1 LDLWAIVYYLNQEK
15 MQQKSFLVLCLLW
28 AAISGF
34 SQNNLSGTIT
44 NIKKQPLNGAHI
56 HIADRSTATNPAG
69 VFEIKN
75 IPTGQKRL
83 IVSYIGYTTI
93 DTLLTVDDDISVSFR
108 MKPDLNAIKEVV
120 INKTGQ
126 AQSVKNSE
134 KVNQNY
140 IQESYAGSLAKSL
153 EKLPGVNAME
163 IGAGTSKPIIR
174 GLGFNRIAVTEN
186 GVKQEG
192 QQWGADHGLE
202 IDAFNAE
209 NVEVVKG
216 VGAIEYGSDAMGG
229 VISINNDAVPAKN
242 SFSGQALA
250 IAKSVN
256 NTIGTSVGIKYRK
269 DHFFYKL
276 KGTVLDFGDYTV
288 PTDQILYLNTRIPVY
303 NQRLKNTAGRE
314 TDFFGQI
321 GYVSEKFKS
330 TLSIS
335 NVYFKSGFF
344 PGAHG
349 IPSIAAVQDDG
360 DDRNIGLPYQRVN
373 HFKIINNNQ
382 WNFENS
388 QLNASVSFQN
398 NHRQEWSKF
407 HTHYSNQ
414 QPPEVNPDL
423 ELDFNLSTLD
433 AQLKYKYIWSTAHQT
448 TVGIQ
453 NQYQSN
459 TIDGYSFLL
468 PKYTRNAIGSYMI
481 HDYTA
486 SDKLKLNAGIRFD
499 WAKVTIDRFFDQTL
513 YDYLIGNGQSSA
525 VANFYAER
533 SQDLDKNFSSFNASI
548 GMGYTINNSWNL
560 TATLGSNF
568 RFPTA
573 IELSANGIH
582 HGAFRH
588 EMGDASLKPEQ
599 GISFDTKLSYAKNSF
614 KMAFSPYAY
623 YFSNYIFLK
632 PSGQFSI
639 LPHGGQIYQY
649 SQSEA
654 LISGFEISAEKR
666 FFDRITAEVVLEYLY
681 NRQITSDASKDYPL
695 PFTPPPNAYW
705 EIGYQFKPLK
715 TFSNTVLSVNGRTA
729 LEQNRI
735 AQNELITPGYSIFG
749 GALKSDIKLGNFMAN
764 VQLSVNNA
772 FNTKYFNH
780 NSYYRALEIPEMG
793 RNIQLLVR
801 IPFGKASHE

>member
-1 LDLWAIVYYLNQEK
+1 
-15 MQQKSFLVLCLLW
+15 MQQNSFLVLCLLLVG
-28 AAISGF
+28 ITGF
-34 SQNNLSGTIT
+34 SQNKISGTIT
-44 NIKKQPLNGAHI
+44 SIKKQPLNGAHI
-56 HIADRSTATNPAG
+56 HIADKSTASNPAG
-69 VFEIKN
+69 IFEFKN
-75 IPTGQKRL
+75 IPSGKQRL
-83 IVSYIGYTTI
+83 IVSYIGFHTI
-93 DTLLTVDDDISVSFR
+93 DTLLTIDDDTSVSFH
-108 MKPDLNAIKEVV
+108 MKPDIGALKEV
-120 INKTGQ
+120 IISKTAQ
-126 AQSVKNSE
+126 PQSVKNSE
-134 KVNQNY
+134 KVNQSY
-140 IQESYAGSLAKSL
+140 IQEAYAGSLAKSL

-186 GVKQEG
+186 GIKQEG

-229 VISINNDAVPAKN
+229 VISINNESVPAPD

-256 NTIGTSVGIKYRK
+256 NTIGTSVGIQYRK
-269 DHFFYKL
+269 DRFFYKF
-276 KGTVLDFGDYTV
+276 KGTVLDFGDYKV
-288 PTDQILYLNTRIPVY
+288 PTNEVLYLNTRIPVY
-303 NQRLKNTAGRE
+303 NQKLKNTAGRE

-321 GYVSEKFKS
+321 GYVDRKFKS

-349 IPSIAAVQDDG
+349 IPSVATVQDDG

-382 WNFENS
+382 WTFDNS
-388 QLNASVSFQN
+388 QLNVSVSFQN

-414 QPPEVNPDL
+414 QPPDVNPDL

-433 AQLKYKYIWSTAHQT
+433 AQVKYKYIWSADHQT
-448 TVGIQ
+448 TVGTQ

-468 PKYTRNAIGSYMI
+468 PKFTRNAIGAYLI
-481 HDYTA
+481 HDYTV
-486 SDKLKLNAGIRFD
+486 SEKLKLNAGIRFD
-499 WAKVTIDRFFDQTL
+499 WAQIAIDHFYDQTL
-513 YDYLIGNGQSSA
+513 YDYLTGNGQSPA

-533 SQDLDKNFSSFNASI
+533 SQDIHKDFSSFNASI
-548 GMGYTINNSWNL
+548 GMGYKMNNNWNL
-560 TATLGSNF
+560 SATLGSNF

-588 EMGDASLKPEQ
+588 EMGDATLNPEK
-599 GISFDTKLSYAKNSF
+599 GISFDTKLSYSKNSL
-614 KMAFSPYAY
+614 KLTFSPYAY

-654 LISGFEISAEKR
+654 LLTGFEWSLEKR
-666 FFDRITAEVVLEYLY
+666 FFDRITTEVVLEYLY
-681 NRQITSDASKDYPL
+681 NRQITSDSSKDYPL
-695 PFTPPPNAYW
+695 PFTPPVNGYW
-705 EIGYQFKPLK
+705 EIGYAFKPLK
-715 TFSNTVLSVNGRTA
+715 NFTGTSVSINGRTA

-749 GALKSDIKLGNFMAN
+749 GAIKSNIQLGSFLAH
-764 VQLSVNNA
+764 VQVSVNNA
-772 FNTKYFNH
+772 FNTKYYNH

-793 RNIQLLVR
+793 RNVQLLIR

>member
-1 LDLWAIVYYLNQEK
+1 
-15 MQQKSFLVLCLLW
+15 MQQKSFLVLCLLL
-28 AAISGF
+28 AGITGF
-34 SQNNLSGTIT
+34 SQNKISGIIT
-44 NIKKQPLNGAHI
+44 HVKRQPLNGAHI
-56 HIADRSTATNPAG
+56 HIADKSTATNPAG
-69 VFEIKN
+69 RFEIKN
-75 IPTGQKRL
+75 IPSGKTRL
-83 IVSYIGYTTI
+83 IVSYIGYRTI
-93 DTLLTVDDDISVSFR
+93 DTLLTITDDISVSFT
-108 MKPDLNAIKEVV
+108 MKPDISALKEVV
-120 INKTGQ
+120 ISKA
-126 AQSVKNSE
+126 AQPQSTKNSE

-140 IQESYAGSLAKSL
+140 IQESYAGSFAKSL

-186 GVKQEG
+186 GIKQEG

-209 NVEVVKG
+209 NVEIVKG

-229 VISINNDAVPAKN
+229 VISINNEAVPSPN

-256 NTIGTSVGIKYRK
+256 NTIGTSVGIQYRK

-276 KGTVLDFGDYTV
+276 KGTVLDFGDYKV
-288 PTDQILYLNTRIPVY
+288 PTDEILYLNTHIPVY
-303 NQRLKNTAGRE
+303 NQTLKNTAGRE
-314 TDFFGQI
+314 TDFFGQV
-321 GYVSEKFKS
+321 GYIDKKFKS

-382 WNFENS
+382 WSFQNS

-433 AQLKYKYIWSTAHQT
+433 AQLKYKYNWSVAHQT

-468 PKYTRNAIGSYMI
+468 PKFTRNAIGAYAI
-481 HDYTA
+481 HDYTV
-486 SDKLKLNAGIRFD
+486 SQKLKLNAGIRFD
-499 WAKVTIDRFFDQTL
+499 RAQIAIDKFFDQTL
-513 YDYLIGNGQSSA
+513 YDYLTGNGQSPA

-533 SQDLDKNFSSFNASI
+533 SRDIDKNFSSFNASV
-548 GMGYTINNSWNL
+548 GMGYKMNDSWNL
-560 TATLGSNF
+560 TATIGSNF

-588 EMGDASLKPEQ
+588 EMGDATLDPEK
-599 GISFDTKLSYAKNSF
+599 GISFDTKLSYTKNNF
-614 KMAFSPYAY
+614 KAAFSPYAY

-654 LISGFEISAEKR
+654 LLSGFEVSLEKR
-666 FFDRITAEVVLEYLY
+666 FLDRITAEVVLEYLY
-681 NRQITSDASKDYPL
+681 NRQVTSDSSKDYPL
-695 PFTPPPNAYW
+695 PFTPPANGYW
-705 EIGYQFKPLK
+705 EIGYNFKSSK
-715 TFSNTVLSVNGRTA
+715 IFTNAVVSVNGRTA
-729 LEQNRI
+729 LEQDRI

-749 GALKSDIKLGNFMAN
+749 GAVKSDIKLGSFLAN

-793 RNIQLLVR
+793 RNIQLLIR